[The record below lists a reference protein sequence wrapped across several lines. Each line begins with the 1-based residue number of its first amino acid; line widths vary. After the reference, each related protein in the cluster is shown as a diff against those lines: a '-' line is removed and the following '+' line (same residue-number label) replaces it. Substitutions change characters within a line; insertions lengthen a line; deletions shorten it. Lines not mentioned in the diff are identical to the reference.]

1 MKTESKGMEK
11 CQVELTVTLD
21 AEEAQ
26 KIIKD
31 VEKAFV
37 REVQIPGFRRGKV
50 PLALVRKEFAD
61 GIENEVKRTV
71 FQRNIAEAVKAE
83 KIEEVAIADVRDI
96 TCTSEGGGF
105 TAVIEVKPTFD
116 LPKYKGLKIA
126 SNDVKVTDEMLN
138 ERIEA
143 IRAAYAKFEDAKEGE
158 AASDGDFVQIDYS
171 GTIDGK
177 SILEIAPDAK
187 IVAQGT
193 GFWFQME
200 EGRFLPEII
209 DAVKGMKIGE
219 TKEGVNAKFHPE
231 AAPEPLKGK
240 EAVYTVT
247 LKGLRRRILPTDA
260 ELIERAKVESMD
272 KMRETTREAMQKRA
286 DEDEKTRRENEAV
299 EQILKG
305 ADFAVPGSQVSRTA
319 DGILQQLAERAQYS
333 GLNAEYFEKN
343 REKIYADAQ
352 ENAARQVRLW
362 YIIDAIAKAEGI
374 AEDDKDK
381 GRKVIDLIIAS
392 SEK

>member
-1 MKTESKGMEK
+1 MKTECKGMEK

-21 AEEAQ
+21 ADEAK
-26 KIIKD
+26 KIIAD

-37 REVQIPGFRRGKV
+37 REAQIPGFRRGKA
-50 PLALVRKEFAD
+50 PIAIVRKDFAQ
-61 GIENEVKRTV
+61 GIDAETRRAVV
-71 FQRNIAEAVKAE
+71 QRNLLNAIKAE
-83 KIEEVAIADVRDI
+83 KIDDVSVADVRDI
-96 TCTSEGGGF
+96 TISADGAGF
-105 TAVIEVKPTFD
+105 TAIVEVKPVFD

-126 SNDVKVTDEMLN
+126 QNDTTVTDEMLN

-143 IRAAYAKFEDAKEGE
+143 IRAAYAKFEDSKEGD
-158 AASDGDFVQIDYS
+158 AAGDGDFVQIDYA

-187 IVAQGT
+187 IVASGN

-231 AAPEPLKGK
+231 AAPEPLRGK

-260 ELIERAKVESMD
+260 ELVERAKAESMD
-272 KMRETTREAMQKRA
+272 KMRENTREAMQKQA
-286 DEDEKTRRENEAV
+286 DESEKTRRENEAV
-299 EQILKG
+299 EQILKSV
-305 ADFAVPGSQVSRTA
+305 DFAVPGSQVERTA

-333 GLNAEYFEKN
+333 GLNAEYFEQN
-343 REKIYADAQ
+343 REKILADAN

-362 YIIDAIAKAEGI
+362 YVIDAIAKAEGI
-374 AEDDKDK
+374 AEDDKEK
-381 GRKVIDLIIAS
+381 GRKVVDIILAA